1 MNAYQSWNVT
11 PFATGHRYAEP
22 LAITLGVKLLCG
34 IVAGNAGYTPIG
46 MIRQGLSFGL
56 LCVGPDGQYVRI
68 NGSYIERLDFQLVTQ
83 TLERLLSRAEAV
95 RTVET
100 RAVARAAIKVTVRKR
115 WATALAES
123 RA

>member
-1 MNAYQSWNVT
+1 MNTYRCWAVT
-11 PFATGHRYAEP
+11 PFATETRYAEP

-34 IVAGNAGYTPIG
+34 IVAGNAGYTAIG
-46 MIRQGLSFGL
+46 MVRQGLSFGL

-68 NGSYIERLDFQLVTQ
+68 NGSYVEKLDFQLVTQ
-83 TLERLLSRAEAV
+83 TLARLHAKAEAV

-100 RAVARAAIKVTVRKR
+100 RAVARAAVKVTVRRR
-115 WATALAES
+115 WAAALAER